1 MSQSARPA
9 LGRLADRLGVFA
21 GYHDIAGTH
30 RPTSDATREALC
42 AAMGFAC
49 SSESE
54 AETRLA
60 ELAAADAEHWLE
72 PVRVFRET
80 PGTAPKLGVRGV
92 PDGEAQV
99 EISAESGERWK
110 VTARVAGGELFLPAE
125 LGPGAHELRVELAGR
140 AATQLLIVA
149 PRSAWRADESLGAG
163 RALGVWTNLYTVRSR
178 LNWGFG
184 DLSDLARMA
193 EWLAPLGADFVAV
206 NPLHALANRG
216 DAIAPYSPLSRIFMN
231 PLYLDVEAVPELA
244 HATRA
249 RSVAAQL
256 PLERLRGAREL
267 DHAAVLAAKLS
278 VQRELHRA
286 VRAGERDGETPR
298 GRAHARARAEA
309 GPELLDFATFEVA
322 QAELRES
329 DWRRWPAELRD
340 PRSPEV
346 REFAAA
352 HAEEIE
358 FRCWLQAELAVQL
371 DSAANAAR
379 AAGMRI
385 GVCKDLAIGSAPDS
399 ADTWMCRGLFADGV
413 SLGAPPD
420 AYAAS
425 GQNWGLP
432 PLVPER
438 LRSDGYR
445 FLRRLLRAAFRA
457 SGALRIDH
465 VMGLQRQ
472 FWIPA
477 GRPGGEGTYVA
488 QPAADLFGV
497 LALESRHARS
507 IVVGEDL
514 GTVPAE
520 LPPELESWGVLS
532 TRVLC
537 FERDGAKFRPSASYP
552 ERALSLV
559 VTHDLPPL
567 AGWLEGRDLE
577 LRAEV
582 GALARGEELERAQGE
597 RAADRD
603 ALAETLRAEGELD
616 ASTDTESLA
625 RAAQLFLARTPSRLV
640 ALGLDDLAGE
650 REPLNLPGIPVEVH
664 RSWSRRMRRE
674 LDELAADPALCTLV
688 ESAATRVKPKPS
700 EPEGAPR

>member
-1 MSQSARPA
+1 MSESARPA
-9 LGRLADRLGVFA
+9 LGRLAERLGVFSS
-21 GYHDIAGTH
+21 YHDIAGVH

-42 AAMGFAC
+42 TAMGFAC
-49 SSESE
+49 GSE
-54 AETRLA
+54 AEAEVRLA
-60 ELAAADAEHWLE
+60 EGVATDAEQWLE
-72 PVRVFRET
+72 PVRVFRQT
-80 PGTAPKLGVRGV
+80 PGAPPSLRVRGAA
-92 PDGEAQV
+92 DGEAQV
-99 EISAESGERWK
+99 EIALESGERSS
-110 VTARVAGGELFLPAE
+110 VTARVAAGELALPAE
-125 LGPGAHELRVELAGR
+125 LEPGAYELRVELAGR
-140 AATQLLIVA
+140 AASQLLIVA
-149 PRSAWRADESLGAG
+149 PRTAWRADEALGGA

-178 LNWGFG
+178 ENWGFG
-184 DLSDLARMA
+184 DFSDLARLA

-231 PLYLDVEAVPELA
+231 PLYLDVEAVPEFA

-249 RSVAAQL
+249 RAVATQL
-256 PLERLRGAREL
+256 PLERLRAAHEL
-267 DHAAVLAAKLS
+267 DHAAILAAKLS
-278 VQRELHRA
+278 VLRELYRA
-286 VRAGERDGETPR
+286 FQAGERDGETAR
-298 GRAHARARAEA
+298 GRAQARARSEA
-309 GPELLDFATFEVA
+309 GPELVDFATFEVA
-322 QAELRES
+322 QAELREP

-340 PRSPEV
+340 PRSAEL
-346 REFAAA
+346 REFTLA
-352 HAEEIE
+352 HAEEID
-358 FRCWLQAELAVQL
+358 FRCWLQAELALQL
-371 DSAANAAR
+371 GSAADAAR

-399 ADTWMCRGLFADGV
+399 ADTWMCRTLFAEGAA
-413 SLGAPPD
+413 LGAPPD

-432 PLVPER
+432 PLVPHR
-438 LRSDGYR
+438 LRADGYR
-445 FLRRLLRAAFRA
+445 FLRRLLRGAFRA

-477 GRPGGEGTYVA
+477 GRPGSEGTYVA

-497 LALESRHARS
+497 LALESRYARS
-507 IVVGEDL
+507 LVIGEDL

-537 FERDGAKFRPSASYP
+537 FERDGATFRPSSSYP
-552 ERALSLV
+552 ERAFSLV

-577 LRAEV
+577 LRAEI
-582 GALARGEELERAQGE
+582 GALPRGEPLERAQRE
-597 RAADRD
+597 RGADRES
-603 ALAETLRAEGELD
+603 LAERLRAEGELD
-616 ASTDTESLA
+616 ASSDTDSLT

-640 ALGLDDLAGE
+640 AFGLDDLAGE

-664 RSWSRRMRRE
+664 RSWSRRMRRDV
-674 LDELAADPALCTLV
+674 DELAADSALCTLV
-688 ESAATRVKPKPS
+688 ESAAARVKPPHA
-700 EPEGAPR
+700 EPEGASR